1 MVLTNSC
8 HTLLSEEEV
17 NKSGQKKKSFKM
29 FFNSIHVFINILVYV
44 YVRTSTSV
52 ERNSHSTEEGEICGG
67 SFCACCFT
75 ILELPEDFRKVKF
88 YLS

>member
-1 MVLTNSC
+1 
-8 HTLLSEEEV
+8 
-17 NKSGQKKKSFKM
+17 M